1 DGRALWPGASLGVI
15 PARHGEPGPV
25 CGGELP
31 TPSGREVRRDLRCQ
45 YLPAHHQDAGLFRPG
60 SRIRRRS
67 RTGLRPCPGALPGG
81 VFFKRLALFA
91 GTLPGNRSRPGRR
104 QPGRQLRLR
113 RIRSRARRIPAA
125 QCPLR
130 GVVSRLHEPGCGE
143 LLMLRGDL
151 DIVRRWITPG
161 SRVLDLGRGDG
172 TLLDVLKGSHHI
184 EGYGIE
190 IDAEKITQCIARGI
204 NVIEADLDL
213 GLTDFPDKSFDTVLM
228 TNSLQALR
236 RPDRTI
242 AEMLRIGRE
251 CV

>member
-1 DGRALWPGASLGVI
+1 
-15 PARHGEPGPV
+15 
-25 CGGELP
+25 
-31 TPSGREVRRDLRCQ
+31 
-45 YLPAHHQDAGLFRPG
+45 
-60 SRIRRRS
+60 
-67 RTGLRPCPGALPGG
+67 
-81 VFFKRLALFA
+81 
-91 GTLPGNRSRPGRR
+91 
-104 QPGRQLRLR
+104 
-113 RIRSRARRIPAA
+113 
-125 QCPLR
+125 
-130 GVVSRLHEPGCGE
+130 
-143 LLMLRGDL
+143 MLRVDL

-161 SRVLDLGRGDG
+161 SRVLDLGCGDG

-190 IDAEKITQCIARGI
+190 IDEEKITQCIARGI

-251 CV
+251 CVVTFPNFGNIRTRLSLVGKGRMPVTRQLPYEWYDTPNIHFCTVSDFEDLCRQLDTQILDREFVTDRFPDRYLWGAWPNLFCATAIYHLASG

>member
-1 DGRALWPGASLGVI
+1 
-15 PARHGEPGPV
+15 
-25 CGGELP
+25 
-31 TPSGREVRRDLRCQ
+31 
-45 YLPAHHQDAGLFRPG
+45 
-60 SRIRRRS
+60 
-67 RTGLRPCPGALPGG
+67 
-81 VFFKRLALFA
+81 
-91 GTLPGNRSRPGRR
+91 
-104 QPGRQLRLR
+104 
-113 RIRSRARRIPAA
+113 
-125 QCPLR
+125 
-130 GVVSRLHEPGCGE
+130 
-143 LLMLRGDL
+143 MLRGDL

-161 SRVLDLGRGDG
+161 SRVLDLGCGDG

-251 CV
+251 CVVTFPNFGNIRTRLSLVSKGRMPVTRQLPYEWYDTPNIHFCTVSDFEDLCRQLDTRILNRQFVTDQFPDRYLRGVWPNLFCATAIYHLASG

>member
-1 DGRALWPGASLGVI
+1 
-15 PARHGEPGPV
+15 
-25 CGGELP
+25 
-31 TPSGREVRRDLRCQ
+31 
-45 YLPAHHQDAGLFRPG
+45 
-60 SRIRRRS
+60 
-67 RTGLRPCPGALPGG
+67 
-81 VFFKRLALFA
+81 
-91 GTLPGNRSRPGRR
+91 
-104 QPGRQLRLR
+104 
-113 RIRSRARRIPAA
+113 
-125 QCPLR
+125 
-130 GVVSRLHEPGCGE
+130 
-143 LLMLRGDL
+143 MLRGDL

-161 SRVLDLGRGDG
+161 SRVLDLGCGDG

-190 IDAEKITQCIARGI
+190 IDGEKITQCIARGI

-251 CV
+251 CVVTFPNFGNIRTRLSLVSKGRMPVTRQLPYEWYDTPNIHFCTVSDFEDLCRQLDTRILNRQFVTDQFPDRYLRGVWPNLFCATAIYHLASG

>member
-1 DGRALWPGASLGVI
+1 
-15 PARHGEPGPV
+15 
-25 CGGELP
+25 
-31 TPSGREVRRDLRCQ
+31 
-45 YLPAHHQDAGLFRPG
+45 
-60 SRIRRRS
+60 
-67 RTGLRPCPGALPGG
+67 
-81 VFFKRLALFA
+81 
-91 GTLPGNRSRPGRR
+91 
-104 QPGRQLRLR
+104 
-113 RIRSRARRIPAA
+113 
-125 QCPLR
+125 
-130 GVVSRLHEPGCGE
+130 
-143 LLMLRGDL
+143 MLRGDL

-172 TLLDVLKGSHHI
+172 TMLDVLKGSHHI

-251 CV
+251 CVVTFPNFGNIRTRLSLVGKGRMPVTRQLPYEWYDTPNIHFCTVSDFEDLCRQLDTRILNRQFVTDQFPDRYLRGTWPNLFCATAIYHLASG